1 MKVSLNWVKE
11 FTQVDLPIDELIE
24 KIGAQLGA
32 IDEVIDLGKRY
43 EGIVVARVASCEK
56 HPNANKLKV
65 CMVDDAK
72 VVRDIPRNEHGL
84 VQVVCGAPNVAEGQ
98 LVAWIPPGSTVPSTY
113 EKDPFVIESREIR
126 GVMSNGMLA
135 SPKELALG
143 DNHEGLLII
152 DKEAKPGEPLAKIYG
167 LDDYVID
174 IENKMFTHRPDCFGM
189 LGIARELA
197 GITGHSFESPDWYK
211 KDITPQLPD
220 SEGTPLKLGVK
231 NELPKLVPRFCV
243 VAMRD
248 LEVKP
253 SPIWLQSKL
262 SRVGIR
268 PINNIVDIT
277 NFFMLETGQ
286 PLHAY
291 DYDKLKSGT
300 VGVRLSKEGESLK
313 ILGGKEVKLQ
323 AGAIVI
329 TDGQRPIGLGGVM
342 GGAETEVDENT
353 KNIVLECASFDMN
366 TIRKT
371 AMHYGLFTDAAT
383 RFTKGQSPLQNLAVI
398 TKVIDDVQKI
408 AGGKVA
414 SKLLDEKT
422 VLPGLSVVKTSLE
435 FINSRLGL
443 ELSTKEIKQLL
454 ENVEFKVQINGKQLL
469 VTAPFWRTD
478 IETPEDIVEEVGR
491 LYGYDHLNLKLP
503 IRDLTP
509 PKLNESFELKSRLR
523 EILSRGGANEVLTY
537 SFVHGSLLKKVGQN
551 AKLAYQIRNA
561 LSPDLQYYRLSLTP
575 SLLEKI
581 HPNIKLGYSQF
592 AVFEINKAHSKARLE
607 DDKSKLPKEFEL
619 LALVFGANDKA
630 AAPSTGAAFYKARFY
645 LDFLAREFGIS
656 LEYVPVE
663 VEPKDQIMKP
673 YEPERSALVRVQ
685 GTQEALGVIGEFRAP
700 VIHDLKLPRFSAG
713 FEIDI
718 EKLAASAKAGREYQ
732 PLPRFPKVEQDIS
745 LRAPDKLGYGQ
756 LFDFAQKTL
765 DKIKPKNSLVL
776 LEPVSI
782 YKKSENESHKTIT
795 LRLTITSYE
804 RTLTTAEVSHL
815 LDRLASEAHDK
826 FNVDR
831 T

>member
-1 MKVSLNWVKE
+1 MKVSLNWVKK
-11 FTQVDLPIDELIE
+11 FTQVDLPIDELTK

-43 EGIVVARVASCEK
+43 ESIVVVKVVSCEK

-65 CMVDDAK
+65 CMVDDARAVK
-72 VVRDIPRNEHGL
+72 NVPRNGQGL
-84 VQVVCGAPNVAEGQ
+84 VQVICGAPNVAEGQ

-113 EKDPFVIESREIR
+113 EKESFVIESREIR
-126 GVMSNGMLA
+126 GVLSNGMLA

-152 DKEAKPGEPLAKIYG
+152 DKDAKQGDTLTEVYE
-167 LDDYVID
+167 LDDHIVD

-197 GITGHSFESPDWYK
+197 GITGQPFNSPDWYK
-211 KDITPQLPD
+211 QDIKTEFLDLQGASL
-220 SEGTPLKLGVK
+220 ELKVK
-231 NELPKLVPRFCV
+231 NEAPKLVPRFCLIAISDV
-243 VAMRD
+243 K
-248 LEVKP
+248 VKP

-262 SRVGIR
+262 SRVGVR

-291 DYDKLKSGT
+291 DYDKLKTGT
-300 VGVRLSKEGESLK
+300 IGVRLSKADEYLK

-329 TDGQRPIGLGGVM
+329 TDGQKPIGLGGVM

-353 KNIVLECASFDMN
+353 KKIVLECATFDMN

-371 AMHYGLFTDAAT
+371 AMRYGLFTDAAT

-398 TKVIDDVQKI
+398 AKAIDDVQKI

-422 VLPGLSVVKTSLE
+422 ALPRLSAVKTSLE

-443 ELSTKEIKQLL
+443 ELPAKEMTQLL
-454 ENVEFKVQINGKQLL
+454 ENVEFEVKAKDRQLL

-478 IETPEDIVEEVGR
+478 IEIPEDIVEEVGR

-509 PKLNESFELKSRLR
+509 AKLNESLELKSRLR
-523 EILSRGGANEVLTY
+523 EVLSRGGANEVLTY
-537 SFVHGSLLKKVGQN
+537 SFAHGSLLKKTGQDS
-551 AKLAYQIRNA
+551 KLAYQIRNA

-592 AVFEINKAHSKARLE
+592 ALFEINKAHSRARLE
-607 DDKSKLPKEFEL
+607 DDKSKLPKESEL
-619 LALVFGANDKA
+619 LALVFAADDKTA
-630 AAPSTGAAFYKARFY
+630 AASGGSAFYKARAY
-645 LDFLAREFGIS
+645 LDFLARELGII
-656 LEYVPVE
+656 LEYTPVDT
-663 VEPKDQIMKP
+663 EPEDQVMKP
-673 YEPERSALVRVQ
+673 YEPDRSALVRIQ
-685 GTQEALGVIGEFRAP
+685 GASEILGVIGEFKAP
-700 VIHDLKLPRFSAG
+700 VIRELKLPYFSAG

-718 EKLAASAKAGREYQ
+718 EKLAAGAKAGRDYQ

-745 LRAPDKLGYGQ
+745 LRAPDKLSYGQ
-756 LFDFAQKTL
+756 LFDFAQKAL
-765 DKIKPKNSLVL
+765 GKVKPKNSLAS

-782 YKKSENESHKTIT
+782 YKKADNNGHKTVT
-795 LRLTITSYE
+795 LHLTITSYE
-804 RTLTTAEVSHL
+804 RTLTTVEVNGL
-815 LDRLASEAHDK
+815 LDSLAAEAHSQLG
-826 FNVDR
+826 VDR
-831 T
+831 A